1 MRKRLLPHLH
11 MDSADP
17 RLVAAHELTT
27 RLTASVV
34 TLFVS
39 AVAVA
44 VCAVTLADVGAIASD
59 TAIVLIVG
67 TGVFLGVTT
76 LLIAGLSL
84 LAPSPPR
91 PGRPNWLTQ
100 QRLDQK
106 RQLVLVPGMLL
117 LTGAGVMML
126 SHAPRPFAPPLHDL
140 STDLVDPPPLEAARF
155 PADTA
160 ALIRARYPA
169 LKALSVQQP
178 PGACLARALASARQL
193 GWEPS
198 GSTGAAAASS
208 SIFEARIAS
217 RLLIHDISDVVVR
230 IRPGGEPHAA
240 TNASDE
246 WANTSIV
253 DVRSRSR
260 DRTYDFGVNAA
271 LIDRFA
277 RKLLF

>member
-1 MRKRLLPHLH
+1 M
-11 MDSADP
+11 
-17 RLVAAHELTT
+17 
-27 RLTASVV
+27 
-34 TLFVS
+34 
-39 AVAVA
+39 
-44 VCAVTLADVGAIASD
+44 
-59 TAIVLIVG
+59 
-67 TGVFLGVTT
+67 
-76 LLIAGLSL
+76 
-84 LAPSPPR
+84 
-91 PGRPNWLTQ
+91 
-100 QRLDQK
+100 
-106 RQLVLVPGMLL
+106 
-117 LTGAGVMML
+117 
-126 SHAPRPFAPPLHDL
+126 
-140 STDLVDPPPLEAARF
+140 EAARF

-277 RKLLF
+277 RKLHGHGASQSER

>member
-1 MRKRLLPHLH
+1 M
-11 MDSADP
+11 
-17 RLVAAHELTT
+17 
-27 RLTASVV
+27 
-34 TLFVS
+34 
-39 AVAVA
+39 
-44 VCAVTLADVGAIASD
+44 
-59 TAIVLIVG
+59 
-67 TGVFLGVTT
+67 
-76 LLIAGLSL
+76 
-84 LAPSPPR
+84 
-91 PGRPNWLTQ
+91 
-100 QRLDQK
+100 
-106 RQLVLVPGMLL
+106 
-117 LTGAGVMML
+117 
-126 SHAPRPFAPPLHDL
+126 
-140 STDLVDPPPLEAARF
+140 EAARF

-193 GWEPS
+193 GWVPS
-198 GSTGAAAASS
+198 GSTGAS
-208 SIFEARIAS
+208 SIFEARVAS